1 MLTQDIYNIGK
12 KYNDI
17 TKYNIDYKRAPILYY
32 VCALYIIDLLDSEM
46 KMINKM
52 NLSDA
57 AKNVYNKKYAFPD
70 SKLAQRCL
78 DYKALEQHAR
88 EWNK

>member
-1 MLTQDIYNIGK
+1 MFPIPKDEVSPFIK
-12 KYNDI
+12 K
-17 TKYNIDYKRAPILYY
+17 NIDTYRTFKSEEEKSKY
-32 VCALYIIDLLDSEM
+32 IDLLDSEM